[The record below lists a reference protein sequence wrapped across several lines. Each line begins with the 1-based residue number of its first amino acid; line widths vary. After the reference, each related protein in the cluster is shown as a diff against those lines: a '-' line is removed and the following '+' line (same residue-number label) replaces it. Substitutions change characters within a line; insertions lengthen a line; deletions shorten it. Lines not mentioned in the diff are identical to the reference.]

1 MALLRSAVTVGG
13 YTLLSRVLGFVRD
26 VLIAAYLGAG
36 PLADAF
42 FVAFKLP
49 NFFRSLFAEG
59 AFSAAFVPLFARMLT
74 TEGRAAALA
83 FAERSLAA
91 LLVAVLVFVGLA
103 QIFMPQLMLGLA
115 PGFVG
120 DPARFDLAVSF
131 TRITFPYLLFISL
144 VSLLGG
150 VLNGVGRFAAAAA
163 APVLLNLTLIG
174 SLVGL
179 APFLPTPGHALSVG
193 VSLAGIVQFVWLI
206 AACQRDGIALALPP
220 PQFTAD
226 VRRLLRLVLPAAL
239 GAGVVQVNLVVG
251 VILAS
256 LLPTGAISYLFYADR
271 LNQLPIGVVGVAV
284 GTALLPLMSRQLGAG
299 ETAAAAFSQNRAIE
313 LVILLALP
321 AAAALMTVPSELIGG
336 LFERGAFGPA
346 ATQQTAWALT
356 AYAAGLPAYVLVKA
370 LAPGFYA
377 RHDTATPVRIGVVCI
392 AVNIAVGVALLGTLA
407 HVGLALATAIAAWLN
422 AGLMAFILRRR
433 GHWRADERL
442 KDRAWRIA
450 LATVF
455 MVTVLLALSRLGADY
470 FAAGGGVRIL
480 ALAVLVAAGGVAYAL
495 AAMALGAARFAD
507 LRRMTSRA
515 P

>member
-1 MALLRSAVTVGG
+1 
-13 YTLLSRVLGFVRD
+13 VLGFVRD

-59 AFSAAFVPLFARMLT
+59 AFSAAFVPLFARILT
-74 TEGRAAALA
+74 KEGRAAALG
-83 FAERSLAA
+83 FAERALSA
-91 LLVAVLVFVGLA
+91 LLVAVLVFVILA

-120 DPARFDLAVSF
+120 DPTRFDLAVSF
-131 TRITFPYLLFISL
+131 TRITFPYLLFVSL

-150 VLNGVGRFAAAAA
+150 ILNGVGRFAAAAA
-163 APVLLNLTLIG
+163 APVLLNLTLIA
-174 SLVGL
+174 SLLGL
-179 APFLPTPGHALSVG
+179 AQFLPTAGHALAVG
-193 VSLAGIVQFVWLI
+193 VSLAGIVQFVWLV
-206 AACQRDGIALALPP
+206 AACQRDGIALKLPAP
-220 PQFTAD
+220 RFTPD
-226 VRRLLRLVLPAAL
+226 VRRLLTLVLPAAL

-256 LLPTGAISYLFYADR
+256 LLPPGAISYLFYADR

-299 ETAAAAFSQNRAIE
+299 QDKEAAFSQNRAIE
-313 LVILLALP
+313 LVLLLALP
-321 AAAALMTVPSELIGG
+321 AAAALMSVPGELIGG

-346 ATQQTAWALT
+346 ATQQTAWALI

-370 LAPGFYA
+370 LAPGFFA
-377 RHDTATPVRIGVVCI
+377 RQDTATPVRIGVVCI
-392 AVNIAVGVALLGTLA
+392 AVNIAVGVALLHTLE
-407 HVGLALATAIAAWLN
+407 HVGLALATAVAAWLN
-422 AGLMAFILRRR
+422 AGLMAATLFRR
-433 GHWRADERL
+433 GHWRADWRL
-442 KDRAWRIA
+442 MDKAWRIA
-450 LATVF
+450 LSTLI
-455 MVTVLLALSRLGADY
+455 MVAALMGMARLGAGF

-480 ALAVLVAAGGVAYAL
+480 ALVVLVSVGGGVYAL
-495 AAMALGAARFAD
+495 AALALGAARIAD
-507 LRRMTSRA
+507 LRRMISRS